1 MKNLSLRH
9 SDAVTAWAT
18 NNPVE
23 LVTAA
28 VGALDRFLLGMVC
41 LVFGLGSYELFL
53 ARSNREGEIRDKRL
67 KKLSWLRVTS
77 IGAFYTLVPIR
88 PRSRGERRS
97 LRTLPV
103 VSLRPGSPAFNP
115 RPRRLSTSTDAFQLH
130 PDEHRRLGAKGWR
143 DHRRGDGR
151 QPARD
156 VAAHE
161 VRRAAR
167 LGVGRA
173 RGVGVRGRA
182 RAVALEQRARETQGP
197 RGRGFR
203 RGRALTT
210 SFIQIHSIAIM
221 SSRRDVSHRDDGA
234 PFLSSSVLPPRLPVL
249 FTWSSSRS
257 L

>member
-97 LRTLPV
+97 L
-103 VSLRPGSPAFNP
+103 
-115 RPRRLSTSTDAFQLH
+115 
-130 PDEHRRLGAKGWR
+130 
-143 DHRRGDGR
+143 
-151 QPARD
+151 
-156 VAAHE
+156 
-161 VRRAAR
+161 
-167 LGVGRA
+167 
-173 RGVGVRGRA
+173 
-182 RAVALEQRARETQGP
+182 
-197 RGRGFR
+197 
-203 RGRALTT
+203 
-210 SFIQIHSIAIM
+210 
-221 SSRRDVSHRDDGA
+221 
-234 PFLSSSVLPPRLPVL
+234 
-249 FTWSSSRS
+249 
-257 L
+257 